1 MSDIYEVIGAAVV
14 LRLSG
19 GGERYLYRGARF
31 KSAACTEDSLTHLRD
46 VGLVRLIDA
55 ATGEK
60 AESAPESGG
69 AAEPGDASTA
79 DKKPAGR
86 SAK

>member
-31 KSAACTEDSLTHLRD
+31 NGAACVEDSLTHLRD
-46 VGLVRLIDA
+46 VGLVRLVDA

-60 AESAPESGG
+60 PDSAPESDG
-69 AAEPGDASTA
+69 AAEPGEASTA
-79 DKKPAGR
+79 GKKTAGR
-86 SAK
+86 STR